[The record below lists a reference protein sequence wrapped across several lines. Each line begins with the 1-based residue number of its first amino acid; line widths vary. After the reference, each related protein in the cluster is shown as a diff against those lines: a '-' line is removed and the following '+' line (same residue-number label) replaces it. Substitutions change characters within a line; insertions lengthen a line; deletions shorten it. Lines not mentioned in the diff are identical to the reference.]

1 MTIWEA
7 FKAGFG
13 FLSVVPVGITMEGIE
28 ALMKRLYMYPVVGF
42 CLGLLIGLITF
53 AAVLILPTPLTVIA
67 IMLATYG
74 IIWFNHLD
82 GIADMGDG
90 MTAHG
95 SLEKK
100 RKALKDMAIG
110 VGGVAFVVLL
120 LLLFYA
126 SLSALEN
133 VAGGIYGAHMLPLM
147 GMLSFMETTQFM
159 ETVPFMGLYSCVY
172 DVVCASGLSETLK
185 SAIAPAA
192 FMAVTV
198 ILAETCGKQAML
210 TIATF
215 GKSFSEGLGSMTI
228 AGGTRKNFVIGI
240 LFTAIV
246 SFALLGVVG
255 LAALLLSTLVALFI
269 LKISNRHFK
278 GLNGDGIGAANE
290 VGRVVTIASVAVILF
305 LINGGVAWML

>member
-13 FLSVVPVGITMEGIE
+13 FLSVIPVGITMEGIE
-28 ALMKRLYMYPVVGF
+28 ALMKRLYMYPIVGF

-82 GIADMGDG
+82 GVADMGDG

-100 RKALKDMAIG
+100 RKALKDMALGI
-110 VGGVAFVVLL
+110 GGVAFAVLM
-120 LLLFYA
+120 LLLFYS
-126 SLSALEN
+126 SLSALVN
-133 VAGGIYGAHMLPLM
+133 VAGGIGGVHMI
-147 GMLSFMETTQFM
+147 
-159 ETVPFMGLYSCVY
+159 PFMGLYSYVY
-172 DVVCASGLSETLK
+172 GAVFASGLPETLG
-185 SAIAPAA
+185 SAIALAA
-192 FMAVTV
+192 LMAVTV
-198 ILAETCGKQAML
+198 VLAETCGKQSML

-215 GKSFSEGLGSMTI
+215 GKSFSDGLGSMTI

-240 LFTAIV
+240 MFTTIV
-246 SFALLGVVG
+246 SFALLGLIG
-255 LAALLLSTLVALFI
+255 LAALILSTLTALLI
-269 LKISNRHFK
+269 LRISNRHFE

-290 VGRVVTIASVAVILF
+290 VGRIVTIASVAFILF
-305 LINGGVAWML
+305 LFTGGVPWTL